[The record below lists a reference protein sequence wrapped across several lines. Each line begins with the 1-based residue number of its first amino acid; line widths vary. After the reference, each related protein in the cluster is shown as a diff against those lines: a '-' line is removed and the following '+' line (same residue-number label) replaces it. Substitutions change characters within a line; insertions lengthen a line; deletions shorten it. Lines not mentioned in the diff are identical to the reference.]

1 MFQEAYAC
9 LINKPDSTVLW
20 ENIKDFIEN
29 KSIAKQE
36 SIYFRVLI
44 PKYHI
49 FVDSFPRTAS
59 GKVAKKLLKEDVLKA
74 LKLS

>member
-1 MFQEAYAC
+1 MFN
-9 LINKPDSTVLW
+9 LISMLLTHL
-20 ENIKDFIEN
+20 FIEN

-59 GKVAKKLLKEDVLKA
+59 GKVAKKLLKEDVFKSL
-74 LKLS
+74 LT